1 MITLAEIVRHSGD
14 AYRAAYHE
22 QILPSH
28 DAALRAIAQ
37 CRTAALGGHLY
48 ACPDCGTLRYSYH
61 SCRNRHCPSC
71 QHDATQDWLHSHQD
85 LLLPLPHF
93 LLTFT
98 IPSELRDT
106 AYRHQRQFY
115 ALFFRASASA
125 LQHLA
130 ADPRFVG
137 GQLGLLGVLQTW
149 TRDLRYHPH
158 IHYLV
163 PAIGLRADGQFCHP
177 RNPAFLVPIQA
188 LAILFRA
195 KLRAALRQTDF
206 WAEIDGAVW
215 SKAWVVDCQAV
226 GSGAIALKYLAPYI
240 FQVALSNKRIVSVV
254 DERVTFG
261 YIDGATHQP
270 KRCTLPVLTFL
281 HRFVQHVLP
290 RGFVKVR
297 QFGLF
302 GRRYRAVLA
311 QLRAQL
317 AFRAVSSS
325 VQETT
330 EPTPPSARTSAP
342 EVDRC
347 WKCGQVMQARP
358 LAPQRN
364 RGLPAARHTKG
375 WQLSSFT
382 GRIFSVPLLSCALRQ
397 GRDPQRA
404 ENWPGC
410 AMMSR
415 ARVEARPG

>member
-1 MITLAEIVRHSGD
+1 MTTLAEIVRHSGA
-14 AYRAAYHE
+14 AYRAAYHD
-22 QILPSH
+22 QLLPSH

-48 ACPDCGTLRYSYH
+48 TCPDCGTLRYSYH

-71 QHDATQDWLHSHQD
+71 QHDATQDWLRAHQQ

-98 IPSELRDT
+98 IPSELRDI

-163 PAIGLRADGQFCHP
+163 PAIGLRADGRFCQP
-177 RNPAFLVPIQA
+177 RNPGFLVPLQA
-188 LAILFRA
+188 LAIVFRA
-195 KLRAALRQTDF
+195 KLRAALRQTEM

-215 SKAWVVDCQAV
+215 SKAWVVDCRQV
-226 GSGAIALKYLAPYI
+226 GSGAAALKYLAPYI
-240 FQVALSNKRIVSVV
+240 FHVALSNKRIVSFV
-254 DERVTFG
+254 DERVTFR

-302 GRRYRAVLA
+302 GRRYRTALA
-311 QLRAQL
+311 QLHAQL
-317 AFRAVSSS
+317 ALKAAASPP
-325 VQETT
+325 QETS
-330 EPTPPSARTSAP
+330 EPPTPPARTPTP
-342 EVDRC
+342 EVTRC
-347 WKCGQVMQARP
+347 PKCGQVMQGRP
-358 LAPQRN
+358 LAPLRS
-364 RGLPAARHTKG
+364 RGPPAAGHTRR
-375 WQLSSFT
+375 WQVSSLA
-382 GRIFSVPLLSCALRQ
+382 GRILSATLVSGALQQ

-404 ENWPGC
+404 EKPTQD
-410 AMMSR
+410 
-415 ARVEARPG
+415 VL

>member
-1 MITLAEIVRHSGD
+1 MTTLGDIVRHSGD

-22 QILPSH
+22 QLLPSH

-71 QHDATQDWLHSHQD
+71 QHDATQDWLRAHQD

-98 IPSELRDT
+98 IPSELRAI

-137 GQLGLLGVLQTW
+137 GKLGLLGVLQTW

-163 PAIGLRADGQFCHP
+163 PAIGLRADGQFCQP
-177 RNPAFLVPIQA
+177 RNPGFLVPLQA
-188 LAILFRA
+188 LAIVFRA

-206 WAEIDGAVW
+206 WSEIDGAVW
-215 SKAWVVDCQAV
+215 SKPWVVDCRAV
-226 GSGAIALKYLAPYI
+226 GTGAAALKYLAPYI
-240 FQVALSNKRIVSVV
+240 FQVALSNKRLVSFVN
-254 DERVTFG
+254 ERVTFG
-261 YIDGATHQP
+261 YIDGASHQP
-270 KRCTLPVLTFL
+270 KRCTVPVLTFL
-281 HRFVQHVLP
+281 HRFVQHILP

-302 GRRYRAVLA
+302 GRRYCAALA

-317 AFRAVSSS
+317 ALRAASTPP
-325 VQETT
+325 QETS
-330 EPTPPSARTSAP
+330 EPTTPPARRPLS

-347 WKCGQVMQARP
+347 PKCGQVMRARP

-364 RGLPAARHTKG
+364 RGPPAARHTKG
-375 WQLSSFT
+375 RQESSLT
-382 GRIFSVPLLSCALRQ
+382 GRIFSAPLLSSALPQ
-397 GRDPQRA
+397 GRDPKRA
-404 ENWPGC
+404 ENLPRMC
-410 AMMSR
+410 YD
-415 ARVEARPG
+415 E

>member
-1 MITLAEIVRHSGD
+1 MITLGDIVRHSGD

-22 QILPSH
+22 QLLPSH
-28 DAALRAIAQ
+28 AAALRAIAQ

-48 ACPDCGTLRYSYH
+48 TCPDCGTQRYSYH
-61 SCRNRHCPSC
+61 SCRNRHCPQC
-71 QHDATQDWLHSHQD
+71 QHDATQDWLRTHQD

-98 IPSELRDT
+98 IPSELRDI

-115 ALFFRASASA
+115 TLFFRASASA
-125 LQHLA
+125 LQHVA

-163 PAIGLRADGQFCHP
+163 PAIGLASDGQFCQP
-177 RNPAFLVPIQA
+177 RNPGFLVPVQA
-188 LAILFRA
+188 LAIMFRA

-215 SKAWVVDCQAV
+215 SKPWVVDCRSV
-226 GSGAIALKYLAPYI
+226 GSGTAALKYLAPYI
-240 FQVALSNKRIVSVV
+240 FHVALSNKRLVRFV
-254 DERVTFG
+254 DQRVTFG
-261 YIDGATHQP
+261 YIDGASHRP
-270 KRCTLPVLTFL
+270 KRCTLPVLAFL

-302 GRRYRAVLA
+302 GRRYRAALA

-317 AFRAVSSS
+317 ALRAASSPP
-325 VQETT
+325 QETS
-330 EPTPPSARTSAP
+330 EPTTPPARRRLSEA
-342 EVDRC
+342 DRC

-364 RGLPAARHTKG
+364 RGPPAARHTKG

-382 GRIFSVPLLSCALRQ
+382 GRILRAPLFSSALRQ
-397 GRDPQRA
+397 GREPQRA
-404 ENWPGC
+404 EKPGQD
-410 AMMSR
+410 
-415 ARVEARPG
+415 VL